1 MNSNVKK
8 ALMGVG
14 IAVGVVALVFAGLTI
29 FRNVSR
35 KPVDVYPVMYLGQT
49 DWDSYATTT
58 YGMATSEGIQKVFL
72 TEQQTVT
79 EVLVTP
85 GQEVHVGDPLLALDA
100 TLASLDLKKAEIAMG
115 KAELAVQQ
123 AKADLALLR
132 SLRPHSSRLVIPES
146 TVTYTPHST
155 PYIIMGNGLKGD
167 PFIILWSDGA
177 DLSITYMRQLIAEYA
192 SAADENAKKPE
203 APEPAEG
210 ESAEAPAA
218 PGTTR
223 IEDDGA
229 CYVILIT
236 RQNDSLEAP
245 ILKRYGL
252 RIAVTGDSPAA
263 ISFYTPI
270 VPDSVEA
277 YVEIPQPY
285 YEESGSYYTAAEL
298 TQLRAEKEQEVAR
311 LEIEAGLA
319 RIDFEKRK
327 QEADDGFVRAT
338 IDGVVTS
345 VVDPDKAKGS
355 GQAVVT
361 VSDGGGYRITG
372 TCSEFDL
379 GTLRVGQSV
388 LVTVYDWSRGGMQTA
403 TGTIEKIV
411 EFPTESTRWSS
422 DTNSSAST
430 YPFTVFVDGSTDIS
444 DSSYVEIQYGSASE
458 GSSLYLPNAFI
469 RTEGGSSFVYVLGED
484 GRLEQRTV
492 SLGRDLWGS
501 YTQIRAG
508 VTMDDY
514 IAFPY
519 GNDVFAGAKTTV
531 QEDLTSL
538 YQGVYY

>member
-1 MNSNVKK
+1 MNSTVKK
-8 ALMGVG
+8 ALMGAG

-35 KPVDVYPVMYLGQT
+35 KPVDVYPVMYLGQS
-49 DWDSYATTT
+49 DWDTYATTT
-58 YGMATSEGIQKVFL
+58 YGVATSEGLQKVFL
-72 TEQQTVT
+72 GEQQTVT
-79 EVLVTP
+79 EILVSP
-85 GQEVHVGDPLLALDA
+85 GQEVHTGDALVALDA
-100 TLASLDLKKAEIAMG
+100 TLAGLDLKKAEIAMG

-146 TVTYTPHST
+146 TFTYTPHST
-155 PYIIMGNGLKGD
+155 PYTIMGNGLEGD

-177 DLSITYMRQLIAEYA
+177 DLSISYMRQLIAEYA
-192 SAADENAKKPE
+192 SAAKENAEKPE
-203 APEPAEG
+203 ATEPAEG
-210 ESAEAPAA
+210 EEAATA
-218 PGTTR
+218 PGGTR
-223 IEDDGA
+223 IADDGA

-245 ILKRYGL
+245 ILTRYGI
-252 RIAVTGDSPAA
+252 RIAISGDSPAA
-263 ISFYTPI
+263 ISFYAPI

-277 YVEIPQPY
+277 YTEVPQPY

-327 QEADDGFVRAT
+327 QEANDGFIRAT

-345 VVDPDKAKGS
+345 VADPDTAKRT
-355 GQAVVT
+355 GQAAIT

-379 GTLRVGQSV
+379 GTLREGQSV
-388 LVTVYDWSRGGMQTA
+388 LVTVYDWTRGGVQT
-403 TGTIEKIV
+403 TSGTIERIV
-411 EFPTESTRWSS
+411 AFPTERTYWSS
-422 DTNSSAST
+422 DTNANASM
-430 YPFTVFVDGSTDIS
+430 YPFTVFIDGSIDIS
-444 DSSYVEIQYGSASE
+444 DNSYVEIQYGSSSE
-458 GSSLYLPNAFI
+458 QASLYLPNAFI

-484 GRLEQRTV
+484 GRLEQRAV

-508 VTMDDY
+508 LSADDY

-531 QEDLTSL
+531 QEDLTAL